1 MAPPVLFVPGTLCD
15 GRMFAPLVEAISCD
29 SIMAE
34 PISRADVAS
43 AADDVLA
50 IAPPRFVACGFS
62 LGGFVV
68 LEIMRRAPRRLAGAI
83 LIASNAQTFPPH
95 AADLRREEVALARD
109 EGTAAVIDRLWPQYV
124 ARWRQPDADL
134 RALIEAMAESVGLD
148 RFAAQAELVISRP
161 DSAATL
167 ANTQVPV
174 LLITGDVDG
183 MTTRERYA
191 ATAYHPLVRWIELKG
206 VGHFPPLEAPD
217 ACAQAMSIWMEEL
230 DLCSW
235 A

>member
-1 MAPPVLFVPGTLCD
+1 MTPPVLFIPGTLCD
-15 GRMFAPLVEAISCD
+15 GRMFMALSAALPCE

-34 PISRADVAS
+34 PIASADVAS
-43 AADDVLA
+43 AANDVLA

-68 LEIMRRAPRRLAGAI
+68 LELMRRAPERLAGAI
-83 LIASNAQTFPPH
+83 LIASNARAFPQS
-95 AADLRREEVALARD
+95 AADSRHEEVALARD

-124 ARWRQPDADL
+124 APSRQADTAL
-134 RALIEAMAESVGLD
+134 RALVEAMAESVGLD

-161 DSAATL
+161 DSTATL
-167 ANTQVPV
+167 ANTQIPV
-174 LLITGDVDG
+174 LLVTGDEDG
-183 MTTRERYA
+183 MTPRERYA

-217 ACAQAMSIWMEEL
+217 ACAQAMSVWMKEL
-230 DLCSW
+230 DPCSS